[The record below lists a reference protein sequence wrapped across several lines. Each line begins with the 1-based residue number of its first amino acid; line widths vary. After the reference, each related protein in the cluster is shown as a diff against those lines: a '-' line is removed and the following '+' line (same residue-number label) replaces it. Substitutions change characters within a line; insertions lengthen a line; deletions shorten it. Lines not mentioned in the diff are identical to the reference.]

1 MGRRG
6 GEIPG
11 VLRGQLM
18 TCATVCPLGDGG
30 RKSTL
35 PLPLFDDAAQLAAD
49 IYVPTKL
56 PDRWTEEVL
65 KASCEHAHDT
75 T

>member
-1 MGRRG
+1 MGRRD

-11 VLRGQLM
+11 VLKGRLM
-18 TCATVCPLGDGG
+18 TCATECPLGDGG
-30 RKSTL
+30 RKPTL
-35 PLPLFDDAAQLAAD
+35 PLSDDAAQLTAD

-56 PDRWTEEVL
+56 PDRWTEGVL